1 MPSPSRAWTGPQI
14 LLASY
19 AGHPI
24 LVVNTASLC
33 GYTPQYTGLQALWT
47 RYRDKGLMVLG
58 VPSNDFGGQE
68 PGGAS
73 EIEKTAQGDYH
84 VTFPLTEKVAV
95 KGKDAHPFYKWAALE
110 RPLEAPR
117 WNFHKY
123 LIGRDGRL
131 KAGFTSAVEPND
143 PRLIAAIEKELAAH
157 SANDPEKVGAGHAR
171 KRRPKKAINCRLTNH
186 PAHDGLMTLIT
197 RTGSVQLPARCEVP
211 PAWRL
216 NWAAARPPIF

>member
-1 MPSPSRAWTGPQI
+1 MNAGMSRITAYAFSFKGLDNSDI
-14 LLASY
+14 SLSSY

-47 RYRDKGLMVLG
+47 RYRDKGLIVLS

-68 PGGAS
+68 PGGVA
-73 EIEKTAQGDYH
+73 EIGKTALDEYH

-95 KGKDAHPFYKWAALE
+95 KGADAHPFYKWAAAE

-123 LIGRDGRL
+123 LIGRDGHL
-131 KAGFTSAVEPND
+131 KAGFSSAVEPND
-143 PRLIAAIEKELAAH
+143 ALVIAAIERELAA
-157 SANDPEKVGAGHAR
+157 V
-171 KRRPKKAINCRLTNH
+171 
-186 PAHDGLMTLIT
+186 
-197 RTGSVQLPARCEVP
+197 
-211 PAWRL
+211 
-216 NWAAARPPIF
+216 